1 MKIQLIYPA
10 EHTFIFN
17 LDSAESTPEGI
28 AAALELVF
36 AQFNHGSSAECEL
49 FINSRKRSM
58 CVGDVVIINDERAF
72 RCENVGW
79 SQMTLEDVAK
89 YENAVANHPDTRFHG
104 AWFGMNSVLRG
115 G

>member
-10 EHTFIFN
+10 DHKFSFN
-17 LDSAESTPEGI
+17 LYSAESTPEGI
-28 AAALELVF
+28 DAALELVF
-36 AQFNHGSSAECEL
+36 AQFNAGSPDECEL

-58 CVGDVVIINDERAF
+58 CVGDVVIVNDEQAF

-79 SQMTLEDVAK
+79 SRMTLNDVAK
-89 YENAVANHPDTRFHG
+89 YENAVANHPDTHVHG

-115 G
+115 E